1 MLTTAPPVFLAASNP
16 IFVVTKLSIMRN
28 TIIRRVIVLGAIACL
43 SLLAVQTY
51 WVLRTWDLQE
61 REFNRKAN
69 QALLDAAN
77 QLAQLNV
84 FALPTKKLVEQA
96 SSNYWVVNVNNV
108 FEANDLE
115 YFLDKAFE
123 AQSLKADYEYGIF
136 DCSSDQMVKGKLVK
150 YSPGSE
156 NKFALSEPLPKHQDS
171 DFIYYF
177 GVQFVGKSSNILSN
191 MWLVIAFSAL
201 MLITL
206 AFFIYSMFVILRQKQ
221 LSELQRD
228 FINNMTHEFKT
239 PISTINISTDV
250 FIQNDKVKDDPR
262 LSRYASIIKEQVLRL
277 NTQVEKVLQLAKIER
292 DNIELNVEE
301 IDLADLIRS
310 ISPSIE
316 MKIGD
321 KQGTLELDLA
331 ATNTL
336 VRADRLHL
344 TNILHNLVD
353 NGVKYSK
360 DQPKIRVSLRN
371 EGNSLVLSVQDN
383 GIGIP
388 KEHQK
393 RVFDKFYRVPTGNVH
408 NVKGFGL
415 GLFYVKTMCKE
426 HRWKLDLHSDPGKGT
441 RISIAMP
448 QR

>member
-1 MLTTAPPVFLAASNP
+1 
-16 IFVVTKLSIMRN
+16 MRN
-28 TIIRRVIVLGAIACL
+28 TIIRRVIVLGALASL

-51 WVLRTWDLQE
+51 WVLRTWNLQE
-61 REFNRKAN
+61 QEFNRRVN
-69 QALLDAAN
+69 QAMLDAAN
-77 QLAQLNV
+77 QLAQMNL
-84 FALPTKKLVEQA
+84 FALPSQKLVQQV
-96 SSNYWVVNVNNV
+96 STNYWVVNVNNV
-108 FEANDLE
+108 FEAGDLE
-115 YFLDKAFE
+115 HVLGKAFE
-123 AQSLKADYEYGIF
+123 AQGLKEDYEYGIF
-136 DCSSDQMVKGKLVK
+136 DCSSDQMVRGKLVK
-150 YSPGSE
+150 CSTKKDDSVPL
-156 NKFALSEPLPKHQDS
+156 AEPLPKHYDQ

-177 GVQFVGKSSNILSN
+177 GVLFPGKSANILSSI
-191 MWLVIAFSAL
+191 WLVVGFTAL
-201 MLITL
+201 MLLTVL
-206 AFFIYSMFVILRQKQ
+206 FFIYSIFVILRQKQ

-250 FIQNDKVKDDPR
+250 FLKNEKIREDPR
-262 LSRYASIIKEQVLRL
+262 LNRYAGIIKEQVLRL

-301 IDLADLIRS
+301 IDMIELIHN

-316 MKIGD
+316 LKVND
-321 KQGTLELDLA
+321 KNGTLYLDLKA
-331 ATNTL
+331 AKPI
-336 VRADRLHL
+336 VRADKLHL

-360 DQPKIRVSLRN
+360 GKPDIHIGLHN
-371 EGNSLVLSVQDN
+371 EGNYLVLSVQDN

-393 RVFDKFYRVPTGNVH
+393 RVFDKFHRVPTGNVH

-426 HRWKLDLHSDPGKGT
+426 HRWKLSLTSELGKGT
-441 RISIAMP
+441 QIEIRMP
-448 QR
+448 QG

>member
-1 MLTTAPPVFLAASNP
+1 MVSLFLCGQVNHRTQLP
-16 IFVVTKLSIMRN
+16 ILSSMRN
-28 TIIRRVIVLGAIACL
+28 TIIRRVIILGALASL

-61 REFNRKAN
+61 QEFNRRVN
-69 QALLDAAN
+69 QAMLDAAN
-77 QLAQLNV
+77 QLAQMNL
-84 FALPTKKLVEQA
+84 FALPPQKLVQQV
-96 SSNYWVVNVNNV
+96 STNYWVVNVNNV
-108 FEANDLE
+108 FEASDLE
-115 YFLDKAFE
+115 HVLGKAFE
-123 AQSLKADYEYGIF
+123 AQGLKEDYEYGIF
-136 DCSSDQMVKGKLVK
+136 DCSSDQMVRGKLVK
-150 YSPGSE
+150 YSIKKDDSQPLE
-156 NKFALSEPLPKHQDS
+156 EPLPKHYDQ

-177 GVQFVGKSSNILSN
+177 GVLFPAKSANILSS
-191 MWLVIAFSAL
+191 MWLVAGFTAL
-201 MLITL
+201 MLLTVL
-206 AFFIYSMFVILRQKQ
+206 FFIYSIFVILRQKQ

-250 FIQNDKVKDDPR
+250 FLKNEKIQEDPR
-262 LSRYASIIKEQVLRL
+262 LNRYAGIIKEQVLRL

-301 IDLADLIRS
+301 IDMIELIHN
-310 ISPSIE
+310 ISPTIE
-316 MKIGD
+316 LKVND
-321 KQGTLELDLA
+321 KNGKLHLNLEA
-331 ATNTL
+331 ENPL
-336 VRADRLHL
+336 VRADKLHL

-360 DQPKIRVSLRN
+360 EIPDIQIGLHN
-371 EGNSLVLSVQDN
+371 EGKNLVLSVEDN

-393 RVFDKFYRVPTGNVH
+393 RVFDKFHRVPTGNVH

-426 HRWKLDLHSDPGKGT
+426 HHWKLSLSSELGKGT
-441 RISIAMP
+441 KIEIRMP
-448 QR
+448 QGD

>member
-1 MLTTAPPVFLAASNP
+1 
-16 IFVVTKLSIMRN
+16 MRN
-28 TIIRRVIVLGAIACL
+28 IIIRRVIILGALASL
-43 SLLAVQTY
+43 SLLAIQTY
-51 WVLRTWDLQE
+51 WVMRTWNLQE
-61 REFNRKAN
+61 QEFNRRVN
-69 QALLDAAN
+69 QAMLDAAN
-77 QLAQLNV
+77 QLAQMNL
-84 FALPTKKLVEQA
+84 FALPSQKLVQQV
-96 SSNYWVVNVNNV
+96 STNYWVVNVNNV

-115 YFLDKAFE
+115 HVLGKAFE
-123 AQSLKADYEYGIF
+123 AQGLKEDYEYGIF
-136 DCSSDQMVKGKLVK
+136 DCSSDQMVKGKFVK
-150 YSPGSE
+150 YSTKKDNSV
-156 NKFALSEPLPKHQDS
+156 ALAEPLPKHYDQ

-177 GVQFVGKSSNILSN
+177 GVLFPGKSANMLSS
-191 MWLVIAFSAL
+191 MWLVVGFTAL
-201 MLITL
+201 MLITV
-206 AFFIYSMFVILRQKQ
+206 AFFIYSIFVILRQKQ

-250 FIQNDKVKDDPR
+250 FLKNEKILGDPR
-262 LSRYASIIKEQVLRL
+262 LHRYAGIIKEQVLRL

-292 DNIELNVEE
+292 DNMELNVEE
-301 IDLADLIRS
+301 IDLATLIQD

-316 MKIGD
+316 LKVND
-321 KQGTLELDLA
+321 KQGSLQLHLDA
-331 ATNTL
+331 PNAL
-336 VRADRLHL
+336 VRADKLHL

-360 DQPKIRVSLRN
+360 EKPKINIGLRN
-371 EGNSLVLSVQDN
+371 EDSSLVLSVKDN

-388 KEHQK
+388 KEDFK

-426 HRWKLDLHSDPGKGT
+426 HKWKLSLTSELGKGT
-441 RISIAMP
+441 TIEIRMP

>member
-1 MLTTAPPVFLAASNP
+1 M
-16 IFVVTKLSIMRN
+16 
-28 TIIRRVIVLGAIACL
+28 
-43 SLLAVQTY
+43 QTY
-51 WVLRTWDLQE
+51 WVLRTWNLQE

-77 QLAQLNV
+77 QLALLNM
-84 FALPTKKLVEQA
+84 FDLPTQKLVEQV
-96 SSNYWVVNVNNV
+96 SSNYWVVNINNV

-115 YFLDKAFE
+115 FCLDKAFE
-123 AQSLKADYEYGIF
+123 AQSLKEDYEFGIF

-150 YSPGSE
+150 YSPGAE
-156 NKFALSEPLPKHQDS
+156 NRVALLEPLPKHQDS

-177 GVQFVGKSSNILSN
+177 GVQFISKSGNILTN
-191 MWLVIAFSAL
+191 MWIVITFTAL

-250 FIQNDKVKDDPR
+250 FLQNEKVKEDPR
-262 LSRYASIIKEQVLRL
+262 LNRYAGIIKEQVLRL

-301 IDLADLIRS
+301 IDLAVLIQN

-316 MKIGD
+316 IKINDREGS
-321 KQGTLELDLA
+321 LHLDLDA
-331 ATNTL
+331 ENAL
-336 VRADRLHL
+336 IRADRLHL

-360 DQPKIRVSLRN
+360 EKPDIRISLRN
-371 EGNSLVLSVQDN
+371 RGKTLVLSVEDK

-388 KEHQK
+388 KEDQK

-426 HRWKLDLHSDPGKGT
+426 HKWKLNLQSELGKGT
-441 RISIAMP
+441 KIEIVIP
-448 QR
+448 QNR

>member
-1 MLTTAPPVFLAASNP
+1 M
-16 IFVVTKLSIMRN
+16 IM
-28 TIIRRVIVLGAIACL
+28 GALACL
-43 SLLAVQTY
+43 SLLTVQTY

-77 QLAQLNV
+77 QLSQMNA
-84 FALPTKKLVEQA
+84 FSLPTKKLVEQL

-108 FEANDLE
+108 FEASDLE
-115 YFLDKAFE
+115 YCLDKAFE
-123 AQSLKADYEYGIF
+123 RQSLKEDYQYGVF
-136 DCSSDQMVKGKLVK
+136 DCSSDQMVQGKFVK
-150 YSPGSE
+150 YSPGSTD
-156 NKFALSEPLPKHQDS
+156 NKVALSQPLPKHSDS

-177 GVQFVGKSSNILSN
+177 GVQFVGKTGNILSN
-191 MWLVIAFSAL
+191 MWWVIVFTIL
-201 MLITL
+201 LLLTV

-250 FIQNDKVKDDPR
+250 FLKNEKIMEDPR
-262 LSRYASIIKEQVLRL
+262 LIRYAGIIKEQVLRL
-277 NTQVEKVLQLAKIER
+277 NNQVEKVLQLAKIER
-292 DNIELNVEE
+292 DNIQLNVEE
-301 IDLADLIRS
+301 FDLADLIRS

-316 MKIGD
+316 MKVND
-321 KQGTLELDLA
+321 QQGRLQLDLKA
-331 ATNTL
+331 QNSL
-336 VRADRLHL
+336 VRADRIHL

-360 DQPKIRVSLRN
+360 GHPVIRIGLYN
-371 EGNSLVLSVQDN
+371 DKDNLVLEVQDN
-383 GIGIP
+383 GLGIP

-393 RVFDKFYRVPTGNVH
+393 KVFDKFYRVPTGNVH

-415 GLFYVKTMCKE
+415 GLFYVKTMCKQ
-426 HRWKLDLHSDPGKGT
+426 HRWQLSMDSDQGKGT
-441 RISIAMP
+441 TIRISMP
-448 QR
+448 QSLRTEFSEDVKMEKNVLEPG